1 MCLKLETIS
10 ISQKSLLILSTDAVE
25 NIKNYVLKMNIFY
38 SIKKPEGR
46 SAVILSNLS
55 YVNDLMLFW
64 IFLTF
69 SPGWN
74 LAPNVWWRL
83 MAKTKHIFCK
93 IPSLQGEL
101 LIFKSDFIK
110 KTLKISFEVKLL
122 FLIYGFE

>member
-46 SAVILSNLS
+46 LSVILSNLS

-64 IFLTF
+64 IF
-69 SPGWN
+69 
-74 LAPNVWWRL
+74 
-83 MAKTKHIFCK
+83 
-93 IPSLQGEL
+93 
-101 LIFKSDFIK
+101 
-110 KTLKISFEVKLL
+110 
-122 FLIYGFE
+122 